1 MCGTVQEQSQH
12 NGGSLGWMLHSLAF
26 PEQVMLY
33 DRSDSLSVS
42 LSLSLSVSLFL
53 SLSRRAVAA
62 ATVPLL
68 LH

>member
-1 MCGTVQEQSQH
+1 VRDVQEQSQH
-12 NGGSLGWMLHSLAF
+12 KGGSLGWKLHSLAF

-33 DRSDSLSVS
+33 DRSDSLV
-42 LSLSLSVSLFL
+42 LSLVI

-62 ATVPLL
+62 ATMPLL